1 MSTRPA
7 LDKPTPEGAERRLR
21 VTASAAKAV
30 AIFIWVVS
38 TVASV
43 SCGSRDAPPDT
54 QTPTLS
60 HPRSGPLRFVDV
72 TASAGLGFGHSRDD
86 AAFNLG
92 GGAAAGD
99 YNDDGL
105 LDIYV
110 TNSVGA
116 NALYRNNGDGT
127 FSDVA
132 EQAGV
137 DDPEARGN
145 GAAWGDYDNDG
156 DLDLFVASYGKS
168 KLFRNDGNGSFSDVT
183 HLAGVGDPE
192 DEHRSMGVAWGDYD
206 RDGFLDLLVVRH
218 VVDDD
223 PGYVRDRDL
232 REAVKPLVLYHNG
245 GDGTF
250 TDRTALLGDVRQV
263 PGNVNG
269 AGFKPCFVDY
279 DDDGDPDIY
288 VVNDFGEENYPNV
301 LWRNDGPAPDGLWTF
316 TDVSKPSATDVAV
329 YGMGLAVGDYDNDG
343 DMDFYI
349 TDMGDSE
356 FLENRGDGTFANV
369 TDRTGTG
376 RGLLPGDLPVDMSIG
391 WGAVFADLDN
401 DGFLDLYYVAG
412 QMDIDIFMNPLRQ
425 PNAVLAN
432 NGDGTFRDVSISSG
446 ADDDGIGREVVVA
459 DFNGDGLVDL
469 YVANLGRLDGT
480 LGSPRLFQNRSGSS
494 NHWIAI
500 KLTGTSSNRGGV
512 GARVKVTAGGITRV
526 QEAGSCQGHMSQSVV
541 PVHFG
546 LGDAAHIDLMEIVW
560 PSGIVQTLRDLAADQ
575 VLQVT
580 EP

>member
-7 LDKPTPEGAERRLR
+7 NKPSPVRLGKRFR
-21 VTASAAKAV
+21 VWAGTATAV
-30 AIFIWVVS
+30 AIGIAVVIILPS
-38 TVASV
+38 I
-43 SCGSRDAPPDT
+43 SCGSQDTPRAT
-54 QTPTLS
+54 QTPAPAQPS
-60 HPRSGPLRFVDV
+60 SGPLRFVDV
-72 TASAGLGFGHSRDD
+72 TSANAAKIMGLYPRKGVLAPGSDADICLIDPSIKKKLGKDDFHISDYSIWEGFDIEGWPVTTILRGNVVVEKG
-86 AAFNLG
+86 AFNAGG
-92 GGAAAGD
+92 GGAAGD
-99 YNDDGL
+99 YDGDGL

-116 NALYRNNGDGT
+116 NALFRNNGDGT

-132 EQAGV
+132 EDAGV
-137 DDPEARGN
+137 DDPQSRGN

-183 HLAGVGDPE
+183 RLAGVGDPD

-206 RDGFLDLLVVRH
+206 RDGFLDLLIVRH

-232 REAVKPLVLYHNG
+232 RDAVRPLVLYHNG
-245 GDGTF
+245 RDGTF
-250 TDRTALLGDVRQV
+250 ADRTALLGDIRQV

-301 LWRNDGPAPDGLWTF
+301 LWRNDGPDPDGHWRF
-316 TDVSKPSATDVAV
+316 TDVSEASAAGVAV

-369 TDRTGTG
+369 TDRTETG

-401 DGFLDLYYVAG
+401 DGLLDLYYVAG
-412 QMDIDIFMNPLRQ
+412 QMDIDVFMNPLRQ

-432 NGDGTFRDVSISSG
+432 NGDGTFRDVSVS
-446 ADDDGIGREVVVA
+446 
-459 DFNGDGLVDL
+459 
-469 YVANLGRLDGT
+469 
-480 LGSPRLFQNRSGSS
+480 
-494 NHWIAI
+494 IA
-500 KLTGTSSNRGGV
+500 
-512 GARVKVTAGGITRV
+512 
-526 QEAGSCQGHMSQSVV
+526 
-541 PVHFG
+541 
-546 LGDAAHIDLMEIVW
+546 
-560 PSGIVQTLRDLAADQ
+560 
-575 VLQVT
+575 
-580 EP
+580 